1 MAQGP
6 LKEINDIISDC
17 VSLDIIAPSRSSVNM
32 LWLNDC
38 MYSQMLGGPQM
49 LEKSSPYESVEW
61 EKEGIIGSEF
71 E

>member
-1 MAQGP
+1 
-6 LKEINDIISDC
+6 
-17 VSLDIIAPSRSSVNM
+17 M